1 MPMWLNDKKWEHVI
15 LKNVGEKKK
24 KKKTDLSYIIINL
37 SYRLMHMK
45 TTGIILGLFTTIT

>member
-15 LKNVGEKKK
+15 LKNVGEKK